1 MSHFSVALELCYFYV
16 WGNPVVFATTRSNE
30 HTTPAFTPGYK
41 SPVSDGGDSKQK
53 HESRATSSSPPHW
66 LISLKG
72 DGQWGGSS

>member
-1 MSHFSVALELCYFYV
+1 MSHFSVALELCYIFP
-16 WGNPVVFATTRSNE
+16 GEPCGFCDHPQQRS
-30 HTTPAFTPGYK
+30 TTPAFTPGYK